1 VILRYIK
8 AVKLLTRI
16 RLERPDLWEE
26 IVAFAK
32 GQDRMRLLIAEAERD
47 YKELFEGNLHRTE

>member
-1 VILRYIK
+1 MILRYIK